1 MKLFR
6 YTIVGACAL
15 LLMAANKPAYAL
27 QVFTGRVTGIELTY
41 MPSSIRFTLD
51 TGNAACPAGTTLTWQ
66 NANAENNKVVYSAL
80 TTALA
85 SRQKIV
91 FYINDGDVT
100 CVGRFI
106 YLAPA

>member
-6 YTIVGACAL
+6 YAILGTCAL
-15 LLMAANKPAYAL
+15 LLMVANKPAFAL
-27 QVFTGRVTGIELTY
+27 QVFFGRVTGIELTY
-41 MPSSIRFTLD
+41 MPSAIKFSLD
-51 TGNAACPAGTTLTWQ
+51 SGNAACPAGKTLTWQ

-91 FYINDGDVT
+91 FYINDDDLT

-106 YLAPA
+106 YLSPA